1 MNKSIRFIIIIIFLL
16 SLNYIIAED
25 IQSGDTESTVVE
37 LIEFHDV
44 IYQIWHNAY
53 PNKDIEAL
61 KSYLKDINE
70 GYAKIEKA
78 KLPGILRDK
87 QSAWQKGL
95 EEFKEAIEKYNKA
108 ATENNEQNLLNAA
121 EELHM
126 CFEKLV
132 RIIRPVT
139 VEIDE
144 FHKILYVIYHKYLP
158 EKQYEQIKATV
169 KDLINK
175 ADLIVKTKLPK
186 KYESK
191 EEAYKKAS
199 NMLLEKVKKLEE
211 TCQTDDK
218 DKINIAIEEMHSA
231 YQELVNI
238 FE

>member
-1 MNKSIRFIIIIIFLL
+1 MNKSIRFIIIIFLL

-108 ATENNEQNLLNAA
+108 STENN
-121 EELHM
+121 
-126 CFEKLV
+126 
-132 RIIRPVT
+132 
-139 VEIDE
+139 
-144 FHKILYVIYHKYLP
+144 
-158 EKQYEQIKATV
+158 
-169 KDLINK
+169 
-175 ADLIVKTKLPK
+175 
-186 KYESK
+186 
-191 EEAYKKAS
+191 
-199 NMLLEKVKKLEE
+199 
-211 TCQTDDK
+211 
-218 DKINIAIEEMHSA
+218 
-231 YQELVNI
+231 
-238 FE
+238 